1 MLNKL
6 QQLLK
11 EKNIDAYIIPL
22 SDYHL
27 SEYVPDYFK
36 IIKELTNF
44 TGSSATLLV
53 MQETALLWTDGRYFL
68 QAEKELNNK
77 IKLMKMKT
85 DDTPTLLEYLKDNLN
100 DESTLAFDGR
110 TISTNDYLN
119 YKKILK
125 CKISIDID
133 LTNDIWENRPLF
145 PISMLYELED
155 IFTGESYNSKINRVL
170 ELINQENCDVLCITS
185 LEEQAWLYNLRADDV
200 KHTPVFLSYTLIIDK
215 KVHLYINENKLNE
228 NIKLFLNTNNIILH
242 PYNDIYNDLCM
253 INNKIIMIDYN
264 KVNSLVYYKIPN
276 NNKIINKTNPITI
289 LKCIKNETEISNTK
303 YAHILDG
310 VAITKWLIWIKNEIK
325 ENNNLTE
332 VIVQDKLEQ
341 FRREHEELIDLSFSS
356 ICAYKENG
364 AMLHYNA
371 SNGNNTPLKNEGM
384 LMIDSGGHYLYG
396 TTDITRTISLGCPTY
411 EEKLYFTTVLK
422 SMIDLSD
429 TVFLKGCSGQNL
441 DIKARGPIWKLLLDY
456 KCGTGHGVG
465 HILSVHEGPNGFRW
479 NKVENRNDSAVLS
492 PGMITTN
499 EPGIYLEG
507 KFGIRLENELLCKEV
522 TNNEWG
528 TFYGFE
534 TITYAPIDLN
544 LIDKSLLNQD
554 EINWLNDYHEMV
566 YNKLKDYFQDD
577 LENLKHLTKKI

>member
-68 QAEKELNNK
+68 QAEKELNDK

-85 DDTPTLLEYLKDNLN
+85 EDTPTLLEYLKANLN

-119 YKKILK
+119 YKNNLK

-133 LTNDIWENRPLF
+133 LTNDIWENRPLL

-170 ELINQENCDVLCITS
+170 DLINQENCDVLCITS

-228 NIKLFLNTNNIILH
+228 NIKLFLNTNNIIIH
-242 PYNDIYNDLCM
+242 PYNDIYNDLSM

-264 KVNSLVYYKIPN
+264 KVNSLVYYKISKS
-276 NNKIINKTNPITI
+276 NKIINKINPITI

-325 ENNNLTE
+325 KNNNLTE

-341 FRREHEELIDLSFSS
+341 FRKEHEELIDLSFTS

-371 SNGNNTPLKNEGM
+371 SNGNNATIKNEGI

-479 NKVENRNDSAVLS
+479 NKVESRNDSAVLL

-534 TITYAPIDLN
+534 TITYAPIDLD

-566 YNKLKDYFQDD
+566 YDKLKDYFQDD

>member
-68 QAEKELNNK
+68 QAEKELNDK

-85 DDTPTLLEYLKDNLN
+85 EDTPTLLEYLKANLN

-119 YKKILK
+119 YKNNLK

-133 LTNDIWENRPLF
+133 LTNDIWENRPLL

-170 ELINQENCDVLCITS
+170 DLINQENCDVLCITS
-185 LEEQAWLYNLRADDV
+185 LEEQAWLYNLRADDL

-228 NIKLFLNTNNIILH
+228 NIKLFLNTNNIIIH
-242 PYNDIYNDLCM
+242 PYNDIYNDLSM

-264 KVNSLVYYKIPN
+264 KVNSLVYYKISKS
-276 NNKIINKTNPITI
+276 NKIINKINPITI

-325 ENNNLTE
+325 KNNNLTE

-341 FRREHEELIDLSFSS
+341 FRKEHEELIDLSFTS

-371 SNGNNTPLKNEGM
+371 SNGNNATIKNEGI

-479 NKVENRNDSAVLS
+479 NKVENRNDSAVLL

-534 TITYAPIDLN
+534 TITYAPIDLD

-566 YNKLKDYFQDD
+566 YDKLKDYFQDD

>member
-68 QAEKELNNK
+68 QAEKELNDK

-85 DDTPTLLEYLKDNLN
+85 EDTPTLLEYLKANLN

-119 YKKILK
+119 YKNNLK

-133 LTNDIWENRPLF
+133 LTNDIWENRPLL

-170 ELINQENCDVLCITS
+170 DLINQENCDVLCITS

-228 NIKLFLNTNNIILH
+228 NIKLFLNTNNIIIH
-242 PYNDIYNDLCM
+242 PYNDIYNDLSM

-264 KVNSLVYYKIPN
+264 KVNSLVYYKISKS
-276 NNKIINKTNPITI
+276 NKIINKINPITI

-325 ENNNLTE
+325 KNNNLTE

-341 FRREHEELIDLSFSS
+341 FRKEHEELIDLSFTS

-371 SNGNNTPLKNEGM
+371 SNGNNATIKNEGI

-479 NKVENRNDSAVLS
+479 NKVENRNDSAVLL

-534 TITYAPIDLN
+534 TITYAPIDLD

-566 YNKLKDYFQDD
+566 YDKLKDYFQDD

>member
-68 QAEKELNNK
+68 QAEKELNDK

-85 DDTPTLLEYLKDNLN
+85 EDTPTLLEYLKANLN

-119 YKKILK
+119 YKNNLK

-133 LTNDIWENRPLF
+133 LTNDIWENRPLL

-170 ELINQENCDVLCITS
+170 DLINQENCDVLCITS

-228 NIKLFLNTNNIILH
+228 NIKLFLNTNNIIIH
-242 PYNDIYNDLCM
+242 PYNDIYNDLSM

-264 KVNSLVYYKIPN
+264 KVNSLVYYKISKS
-276 NNKIINKTNPITI
+276 NKIINKINPITI

-325 ENNNLTE
+325 KNNNLTE

-341 FRREHEELIDLSFSS
+341 FRKEHEELIDLSFTS

-364 AMLHYNA
+364 AMLHYNT
-371 SNGNNTPLKNEGM
+371 SNGNNATIKNEGI

-396 TTDITRTISLGCPTY
+396 TSDITRTISLGCPTY

-479 NKVENRNDSAVLS
+479 NKVENRNDSAVLL

-534 TITYAPIDLN
+534 TITYAPIDLD

-566 YNKLKDYFQDD
+566 YDKLKDYFQDD

>member
-68 QAEKELNNK
+68 QAEKELNDK

-85 DDTPTLLEYLKDNLN
+85 EDTPTLLEYLKANLN

-119 YKKILK
+119 YKNNLK

-133 LTNDIWENRPLF
+133 LTNDIWENRPLL

-170 ELINQENCDVLCITS
+170 DLINQENCDVLCITS

-228 NIKLFLNTNNIILH
+228 NIKLFLNTNNIIIH
-242 PYNDIYNDLCM
+242 PYNDIYNDLSM

-264 KVNSLVYYKIPN
+264 KVNSLVYYKISKS
-276 NNKIINKTNPITI
+276 NKIINKINPITI

-325 ENNNLTE
+325 KNNNLTE

-341 FRREHEELIDLSFSS
+341 FRKEHEELIDLSFTS

-371 SNGNNTPLKNEGM
+371 SNGNNATIKNEGI

-396 TTDITRTISLGCPTY
+396 TSDITRTISLGCPTY

-479 NKVENRNDSAVLS
+479 NKVENRNDSAVLL

-534 TITYAPIDLN
+534 TITYAPIDLD

-566 YNKLKDYFQDD
+566 YDKLKDYFQDD